1 MNDVATI
8 DTNNYSAMAKMMGMQ
23 SEGSAPKKANTLN
36 RLRLWHQPVMGQ
48 TEIKGRMTN
57 VEVIEGGTY
66 RLEVMDGD
74 KSEFFYSKN
83 ARVRPFLQRFMLRRY
98 ISFPNPK
105 PGEPKGTF
113 HRTIMAETLNM
124 DLKDNTGKVNCGKP
138 SGYIKDFKAL
148 PADMQDLIRQ
158 IKRVRVLFGIVTLE
172 KAMNADGEIVGDITH
187 PFIWEIDNREAFNT
201 VGEPFKKFAQQE
213 RIPLQYDIVFNE
225 PKKNDLPNGSSYYT
239 PICLPDMSAT
249 HEITDEDHNR
259 FGDFLEWVKN
269 YNDYI
274 YKEWD
279 AKQEKIKEKL
289 MSSEDEELVE
299 DFIDVEIDDE
309 VA

>member
-1 MNDVATI
+1 MSEIATI
-8 DTNNYSAMAKMMGMQ
+8 DVNNYAAMAKMMGIQ
-23 SEGSAPKKANTLN
+23 SETEAPKRGNTLN

-57 VEVIEGGTY
+57 VEVVEGGTY
-66 RLEVMDGD
+66 RLEVIDGD
-74 KSEFFYSKN
+74 KSEFFYSKT
-83 ARVRPFLQRFMLRRY
+83 ARVRPFVQRFMLRRY
-98 ISFPNPK
+98 VASVNPA
-105 PGEPKGTF
+105 PGTPKGTF
-113 HRTIMAETLNM
+113 HRTIMAESLNI

-138 SGYIKDFKAL
+138 SGYIQDFKAL

-172 KAMNADGEIVGDITH
+172 GALNSDGEMIGDITH
-187 PFIWEIDNREAFNT
+187 PFIWEIDNKEAFNT
-201 VGEPFKKFAQQE
+201 VGEPFKKFTKQE
-213 RIPLQYDIVFNE
+213 RIPLQYGIVFKE

-239 PICLPDMSAT
+239 PLCDTDMSVV
-249 HEITDEDHNR
+249 HDINEEDHEY
-259 FGDFLEWVKN
+259 FGSFLSWIKN

-279 AKQEKIKEKL
+279 AKQIQIKEA
-289 MSSEDEELVE
+289 MSSEDTELVE

-309 VA
+309 EVA

>member
-1 MNDVATI
+1 MNEIATI
-8 DTNNYSAMAKMMGMQ
+8 DTNNYAAMAKMMGIQ
-23 SEGSAPKKANTLN
+23 AETEAPKKTNTLN

-66 RLEVMDGD
+66 RLEVINGD
-74 KSEFFYSKN
+74 RSEFFYSKT
-83 ARVRPFLQRFMLRRY
+83 AKVRPFVQRFMLRRY
-98 ISFPNPK
+98 ISFPNAK
-105 PGEPKGTF
+105 PGEPKGKF
-113 HRTIMAETLNM
+113 DRTIMAETLNI

-148 PADMQDLIRQ
+148 PANMQDLIRQ

-172 KAMNADGEIVGDITH
+172 KAMNADGEMVGDITH
-187 PFIWEIDNREAFNT
+187 PFIWEIDNKEAFNT
-201 VGEPFKKFAQQE
+201 VGEPFKTFAKQE
-213 RIPLQYDIVFNE
+213 RIPLQYQISFEE

-239 PICLPDMSAT
+239 PICSPDMSVT
-249 HEITDEDHNR
+249 HEITDEDHET
-259 FGDFLEWVKN
+259 FGGFLEWIKN

-279 AKQEKIKEKL
+279 AKQEQIRESL
-289 MSSEDEELVE
+289 STEDEELVE
-299 DFIDVEIDDE
+299 DFIDVEVDDE

>member
-1 MNDVATI
+1 MNEIATI
-8 DTNNYSAMAKMMGMQ
+8 DTNNYAAMAKMMGIQ
-23 SEGSAPKKANTLN
+23 AETEAPKKTNTLN

-66 RLEVMDGD
+66 RLEVINGD
-74 KSEFFYSKN
+74 RSEFFYSKT
-83 ARVRPFLQRFMLRRY
+83 AKVRPFVQRFMLRRY
-98 ISFPNPK
+98 ISFTNPK
-105 PGEPKGTF
+105 PGEPKGKF
-113 HRTIMAETLNM
+113 DRTIMAETLNI

-148 PADMQDLIRQ
+148 PANMQDLIRQ

-172 KAMNADGEIVGDITH
+172 KAMNADGEMGGDITH
-187 PFIWEIDNREAFNT
+187 PFIWEIDNKEAFNT
-201 VGEPFKKFAQQE
+201 VGEPFKTFAKQE
-213 RIPLQYDIVFNE
+213 RIPLQYQISFEE
-225 PKKNDLPNGSSYYT
+225 PRKNDLPNGSSYYT
-239 PICLPDMSAT
+239 PICSPDMSVT
-249 HEITDEDHNR
+249 HEITDEDHET
-259 FGDFLEWVKN
+259 FGGFLEWIKN

-279 AKQEKIKEKL
+279 AKQEQIRESL
-289 MSSEDEELVE
+289 STEDEELVE
-299 DFIDVEIDDE
+299 DFIDVEVDDE

>member
-1 MNDVATI
+1 MNEIATI
-8 DTNNYSAMAKMMGMQ
+8 DTNNYAAMAKMMGIQ
-23 SEGSAPKKANTLN
+23 AETEAPKKTNTLN

-66 RLEVMDGD
+66 RLEVINGD
-74 KSEFFYSKN
+74 RSEFFYSKT
-83 ARVRPFLQRFMLRRY
+83 AKVRPFVQRFMLRRY
-98 ISFPNPK
+98 ISFTNPK
-105 PGEPKGTF
+105 PGEPKGKF
-113 HRTIMAETLNM
+113 DRTIMAETLNI

-148 PADMQDLIRQ
+148 PANMQDLIRQ

-172 KAMNADGEIVGDITH
+172 KAMNADGEMVGDITH
-187 PFIWEIDNREAFNT
+187 PFIWEIDNKEAFNT
-201 VGEPFKKFAQQE
+201 VGEPFKTFAKQE
-213 RIPLQYDIVFNE
+213 RIPLQYQISFDE

-239 PICLPDMSAT
+239 PICSPDMSVT
-249 HEITDEDHNR
+249 HKITDEDHET
-259 FGDFLEWVKN
+259 FGGFLEWIKN

-279 AKQEKIKEKL
+279 AKQEQIRESL
-289 MSSEDEELVE
+289 STEDEELVE
-299 DFIDVEIDDE
+299 DFIDVEVDDE

>member
-1 MNDVATI
+1 
-8 DTNNYSAMAKMMGMQ
+8 
-23 SEGSAPKKANTLN
+23 
-36 RLRLWHQPVMGQ
+36 MGQ

-66 RLEVMDGD
+66 RLEVINGD
-74 KSEFFYSKN
+74 RSEFFYSKT
-83 ARVRPFLQRFMLRRY
+83 AKVRPFVQRFMLRRY
-98 ISFPNPK
+98 ISFPNAK
-105 PGEPKGTF
+105 PGEPKGKF
-113 HRTIMAETLNM
+113 DRTIMAETLNI

-148 PADMQDLIRQ
+148 PANMQDLIRQ

-172 KAMNADGEIVGDITH
+172 KAMNADGEMVGDITH
-187 PFIWEIDNREAFNT
+187 PFIWEIDNKEAFNT
-201 VGEPFKKFAQQE
+201 VGEPFKTFAKQE
-213 RIPLQYDIVFNE
+213 RIPLQYQISFEE

-239 PICLPDMSAT
+239 PICSPDMSVT
-249 HEITDEDHNR
+249 HEITDEDHET
-259 FGDFLEWVKN
+259 FGGFLEWIKN

-279 AKQEKIKEKL
+279 AKQEQIRESL
-289 MSSEDEELVE
+289 STEDEELVE
-299 DFIDVEIDDE
+299 DFIDVEVDDE

>member
-1 MNDVATI
+1 MNEIATI
-8 DTNNYSAMAKMMGMQ
+8 DTNNYAAMAKMMGIQ
-23 SEGSAPKKANTLN
+23 AETEAPKKTNTLN

-66 RLEVMDGD
+66 RLEVINGD
-74 KSEFFYSKN
+74 RSEFFYSKT
-83 ARVRPFLQRFMLRRY
+83 AKVRPFVQRFMLRRY
-98 ISFPNPK
+98 ISFPNAK
-105 PGEPKGTF
+105 PGEPKGKF
-113 HRTIMAETLNM
+113 DRTIMAETLNI

-148 PADMQDLIRQ
+148 PANMQDLIRQ

-172 KAMNADGEIVGDITH
+172 KAMNADGEMVGDITH
-187 PFIWEIDNREAFNT
+187 PFIWEIDNKEAFNT
-201 VGEPFKKFAQQE
+201 VGEPFKTFAKQE
-213 RIPLQYDIVFNE
+213 RIPLQYQISFDE

-239 PICLPDMSAT
+239 PICSPDMSVT
-249 HEITDEDHNR
+249 HEITDEDHET
-259 FGDFLEWVKN
+259 FGGFLEWIKN

-279 AKQEKIKEKL
+279 AKQEQIRESL
-289 MSSEDEELVE
+289 STEDEELVE
-299 DFIDVEIDDE
+299 DFIDVEVDDE